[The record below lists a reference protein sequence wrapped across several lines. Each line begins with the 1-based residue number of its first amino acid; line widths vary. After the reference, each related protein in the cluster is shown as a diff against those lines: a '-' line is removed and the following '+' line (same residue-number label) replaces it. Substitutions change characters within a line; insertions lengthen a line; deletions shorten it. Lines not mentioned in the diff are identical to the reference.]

1 MKTLKS
7 FVWLC
12 FIAIAGISTSCD
24 ELKEAL
30 KADFNYE
37 GDAIYVDIDPIDAP
51 EDGSL
56 QLIGSENYEFNLEN
70 ILTENA
76 PSFNI
81 DNIREVNITNIQ
93 IELTNGDADN
103 NIQNFESVYAEVY
116 ANNMTGKVVAEKTDI
131 PNTQAIKVTIPI
143 NGGSVNLKDFVTK
156 KSFGYNIK
164 AKMRKST
171 TKTLKAKI
179 TADYNFVVGI

>member
-56 QLIGSENYEFNLEN
+56 QLIGSENYEFNLEYPGSQHN
-70 ILTENA
+70 E
-76 PSFNI
+76 
-81 DNIREVNITNIQ
+81 
-93 IELTNGDADN
+93 
-103 NIQNFESVYAEVY
+103 Y
-116 ANNMTGKVVAEKTDI
+116 TDR
-131 PNTQAIKVTIPI
+131 TYQW
-143 NGGSVNLKDFVTK
+143 G
-156 KSFGYNIK
+156 
-164 AKMRKST
+164 RRQ
-171 TKTLKAKI
+171 
-179 TADYNFVVGI
+179 